1 MSRKTYRA
9 GVVALLLLV
18 GGCAG
23 GSNPSSTSAAASATA
38 TPAAATVPASPPATS
53 ATPSTGPSPSP
64 RSAFNT
70 RCDSAAEPFAD
81 LTLKAKGMTIVGAT
95 IGSGTDAAVLLH
107 QHGGDGICGGA
118 PLAES
123 LAKYGSMVVLID
135 LCGYGKSRCANPKD
149 WRQMVALPVA
159 WARDHGA
166 QRVTLVGASAG
177 GSIATNV
184 AASVKADGV
193 VDLSGPIAWQGK
205 ANLRADARTLTMPAL
220 FAYADVPDK
229 PAKETVA
236 GLLDAVPAGE
246 KRLVTQDFG
255 HGWDLAAPG
264 SRARAWVLAWVKGD
278 YAE

>member
-1 MSRKTYRA
+1 MSRKTYHA

-18 GGCAG
+18 AGCAG

-177 GSIATNV
+177 GSIA
-184 AASVKADGV
+184 
-193 VDLSGPIAWQGK
+193 WQGK

-220 FAYADVPDK
+220 FGYADVPDK

-236 GLLDAVPAGE
+236 GLVDAVPAGE